1 MNTFLLKIEH
11 IEEWQGGWFL
21 PGNSCSG
28 KEIAFMYF
36 LHKEQPEPGQV
47 YFCDFH

>member
-1 MNTFLLKIEH
+1 MT
-11 IEEWQGGWFL
+11 GWFL
-21 PGNSCSG
+21 SGNSCSG

-47 YFCDFH
+47 YFYDFQQVPASQRK